1 MSGLEDSVIGRG
13 WSSGQIFLIYLHL
26 DKKLEEDNGLGYID
40 LDTYFEAYGVLR
52 RMSLPKKMGIFRRFK
67 GDLRREYRDRF
78 LVL

>member
-26 DKKLEEDNGLGYID
+26 DRQLEEENGLGYID
-40 LDTYFEAYGVLR
+40 LDTYFETYRILA
-52 RMSLPKKMGIFRRFK
+52 RMSLPKKTAIFRRFR
-67 GDLRREYRDRF
+67 GELRREYRDRF